1 MSTAF
6 LFHHIP
12 VRMAT
17 EKTMPTDALTSLG
30 GTQALMEV
38 LISKEHREKGSS
50 AV

>member
-1 MSTAF
+1 MSIAF

-38 LISKEHREKGSS
+38 LISKEH
-50 AV
+50 